1 MYQDLPQGVK
11 NSITRSI
18 KTAFELYMYG
28 IKWDPAL
35 YNMDDFMIT
44 WKNSFENGASWY
56 TRIDADAKKDP
67 AFHSALAEKVNQ
79 VIEKIL
85 TEAVTE
91 TQKKN
96 WKNVLVLHLPR
107 RFPVIWKPN
116 IIWKT
121 PFNKK
126 LQCIMI

>member
-56 TRIDADAKKDP
+56 TWIDADAKKDP

-91 TQKKN
+91 TQKKE
-96 WKNVLVLHLPR
+96 LEE
-107 RFPVIWKPN
+107 RFGSAFAKEVSCHMEAKYYLENAI
-116 IIWKT
+116 
-121 PFNKK
+121 
-126 LQCIMI
+126 Q